1 MPVLSDLFDME
12 LFEEMKGVGFI
23 KVQRHPDFP
32 DELAIANY
40 THKAQRNYHWN
51 EVTEQCRGLIFHPG
65 TQEVLKRPFRKF
77 FNYDEPQ
84 AAKIQGHEDV
94 RAFDKMDG
102 SLGIIYRM
110 PNGMLG
116 VATRGSF
123 TSEQAVWATQW
134 LQNHEAYAR
143 MDDRTW
149 DEITDMFEIIYP
161 ENRIVVTYPFEGLVY
176 LNSIDNRDG
185 STLHDPDTWSM
196 LRSAECLYEGP
207 FNALFNVP
215 ERQNAEGYVVQA
227 FGGRRVKV
235 KYEEYVKVHR
245 VVSNLTPRY
254 VHEYMGGPNP
264 LRMQELMRS
273 VPEEH
278 AKWVK
283 DVGEELTLMYVL
295 CASYMSELTYRTK
308 NLETRKEKALYVK
321 DEPAWVKGAFFR
333 TLDKKPFMDVIWKAL
348 GDSMKEKEGAKDDN

>member
-65 TQEVLKRPFRKF
+65 THEVLRRPFRKF

-84 AAKIQGHEDV
+84 AAKIEGHEDV

-110 PNGMLG
+110 PDGQLG

-123 TSEQAVWATQW
+123 TSDQAVWATQW
-134 LQNHEAYAR
+134 LQNHAEYAR
-143 MDDRTW
+143 IDDRTW

-161 ENRIVVTYPFEGLVY
+161 ENRIVVTYDFEGLVY

-185 STLHDPDTWSM
+185 ATLHDPDTWRM
-196 LRSAECLYEGP
+196 MRSAECLYEGP

-215 ERQNAEGYVVQA
+215 ERQNAEGFVVQA
-227 FGGRRVKV
+227 QGGRRVKV

-254 VHEYMGGPNP
+254 VHEYLGGPDYGR
-264 LRMQELMRS
+264 LKELMS
-273 VPEEH
+273 TVPEEH
-278 AKWVK
+278 AQWVK
-283 DVGEELTLMYVL
+283 KVGEELIVGYGL
-295 CASYMSELTYRTK
+295 CITYLSEVEHRTSK
-308 NLETRKEKALYVK
+308 LSTRKEKAIAIK
-321 DEPAWVKGAFFR
+321 DEESWVKGCFFNI
-333 TLDKKPFMDVIWKAL
+333 LDKRDFSALLWKSI
-348 GDSMKEKEGAKDDN
+348 GERMKEEEAN